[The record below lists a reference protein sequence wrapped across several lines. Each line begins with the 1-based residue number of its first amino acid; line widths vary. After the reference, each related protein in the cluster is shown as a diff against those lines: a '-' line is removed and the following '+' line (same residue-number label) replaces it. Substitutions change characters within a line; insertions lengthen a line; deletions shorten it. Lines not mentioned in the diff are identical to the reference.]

1 MPSKAQPNGRG
12 NAEMSQNDNLS
23 RPAAEWV
30 QIETVTPWD
39 KNPRRNDAAAV
50 RVAESLRQSGW
61 CDPLVVAHGP
71 WGEKLVSGHT
81 RLKAARMV
89 EADGTVIK
97 GAPAAGLVPVRR
109 QHFEV
114 EADADRYAV
123 IANASG
129 QLAEWDAD
137 LLGEV
142 VLATKLDLTEWAWT
156 QDDVAQLFE
165 EESPAAGWTSDGS
178 EPVRGSKRTMVALMV
193 PLSIDEFNEVEQ
205 LLTARGGLRRDAFLS
220 LVRHGGEPEPSD
232 G

>member
-1 MPSKAQPNGRG
+1 MTR
-12 NAEMSQNDNLS
+12 NDTHGTA
-23 RPAAEWV
+23 PAAEWV
-30 QIETVTPWD
+30 AIDTVAPWD

-61 CDPLVVAHGP
+61 CDPLVVAYGP

-89 EADGTVIK
+89 EADGSVIK
-97 GAPAAGLVPVRR
+97 GSPAAGLVPVRR
-109 QHFEV
+109 QHFEH
-114 EADADRYAV
+114 ELDADRYAV

-156 QDDVAQLFE
+156 SQDVAALFE
-165 EESPAAGWTSDGS
+165 EDGEASAWSDVGE
-178 EPVRGSKRTMVALMV
+178 EPTRGSKRTMVALV
-193 PLSIDEFNEVEQ
+193 VALSVEEFNEVEH
-205 LLTARGGLRRDAFLS
+205 LITARGGLRRDAFLA
-220 LVRHGGEPEPSD
+220 LVRGDRG
-232 G
+232 